1 MKKIFTLAA
10 AAAMVATASAQN
22 QATALSSHKFLDNWS
37 VGVNVGAVSPVQP
50 FSWSNLQKRARLTF
64 GLELTKQWSP
74 VFATGIEGG
83 AYVNTT
89 PSHTAIDQVTGV
101 VFGKVNFSNLFLGYK
116 GTPRTFEVQG
126 RGGFSYNYNFVGG
139 ATAWGE
145 EGTDFFG
152 AKFGLDFDFNLGES
166 KAWTVSVKPAITY
179 NLDGQHYQGYGKTYG
194 ARFEKSDARFELTA
208 GLTYHFKNS
217 NGYHHFIN
225 VRPYDQAEVD
235 GLNAQINSLRGQL
248 GDKDAQI
255 NGLNGRLN
263 DLQNQ
268 LNAARNQKPTVVQKT
283 TKDMDIYVYFKQG
296 KSFIERAQ
304 EPNVERI
311 AIFLKNNK
319 DAKVVIKGY
328 ASPEG
333 NAELNQKLSTA
344 RAEAVKTALV
354 KRYKIAADRISTEGL
369 GVGNV
374 FSEPEWNRVSIG
386 TIEKN

>member
-10 AAAMVATASAQN
+10 AAVLVASANAQT
-22 QATALSSHKFLDNWS
+22 QAQALSSHKFLDNWS
-37 VGVNVGAVSPVQP
+37 IGVNVGAVSPVKP
-50 FSWSNLQKRARLTF
+50 FSWSNLVERSRLTF
-64 GLELTKQWSP
+64 GAELTKQWSP
-74 VFATGIEGG
+74 VFATGIEGA
-83 AYVNTT
+83 AYINTT
-89 PSHTAIDQVTGV
+89 PSKTAIDQASAI
-101 VFGKVNFSNLFLGYK
+101 VFGKVNFSNLFFGYK
-116 GTPRTFEVQG
+116 GAPRFFEVQG
-126 RGGFSYNYNFVGG
+126 RAGLSWNYNYVAGTTILG
-139 ATAWGE
+139 K

-152 AKFGLDFDFNLGES
+152 AKFGLDFDFNLGQS

-179 NLDGQHYQGYGKTYG
+179 NLDGQHYQGPAHVWG
-194 ARFEKSDARFELTA
+194 ARFQKDDARFELTA

-217 NGYHHFIN
+217 NGAHHFLN

-248 GDKDAQI
+248 SDKDAQI

-268 LNAARNQKPTVVQKT
+268 LNAARNQKPQVVQKN

-296 KSFIERAQ
+296 KSIIERAQ

-319 DAKVVIKGY
+319 TAKVVIKGY

-333 NAELNQKLSTA
+333 PADLNQRLSTA
-344 RAEAVKTALV
+344 RAEAVKTQLI
-354 KRYKIAADRISTEGL
+354 KKYKIAADRITTEGM

-386 TIEKN
+386 TVEK